1 MIVVITIHGIG
12 FQQAPSSLAA
22 SDGYADAL
30 HESLRRHLEDLLG
43 DDPTRIAAGGRGP
56 VYAQSNYPPLTHATE
71 PGLRRLGSWTAAG
84 SVDITGVPLAEPGK
98 QVAHVALVYSGL
110 ESQQSDLAA
119 LHDLA
124 VLAKPSLDSYATL
137 GGLGHML
144 VADLEALREHPAV
157 PGAPGPSLQ
166 PRTEAVHHRG
176 IVDRLLHRPDDPQPT
191 APAGGAPSG
200 GSTGVLRTVED
211 DVAAYVTSNEHRE
224 RVRMF
229 LRDAVSRIL
238 TRPDVEGA
246 VINGHGNGTV
256 MGFDLISAISPPS
269 APAVRA
275 LITAGSPLRKYSDL
289 LQWGDDAGNLRLITG
304 GGRTSGIRSTR
315 SPTRSA
321 RPQPGSAGRPSPR
334 AVGRACSWCTIP
346 TPEPRRACRS
356 TTSRSTTCG
365 TAPEAGCAPTTT
377 GTTTP
382 SARRPPRSYPARC
395 GRRRAGSPLPHRDH
409 PLTVTPRVRAGAD
422 ASGGGATR
430 PPCPSRR

>member
-30 HESLRRHLEDLLG
+30 HEGLRRHLGDLLG
-43 DDPTRIAAGGRGP
+43 DDPTRLAGGGHGP

-71 PGLRRLGSWTAAG
+71 PGLHRLGSWTASG
-84 SVDITGVPLAEPGK
+84 SVDIAGVPLAEAGK

-124 VLAKPSLDSYATL
+124 VLADPALGSYATL

-144 VADLEALREHPAV
+144 VADLEALHQRPAS
-157 PGAPGPSLQ
+157 PGPPGPSLQ
-166 PRTEAVHHRG
+166 PRTDTVPHHG
-176 IVDRLLHRPDDPQPT
+176 IIDRLLHRPDDPQPPASPAD
-191 APAGGAPSG
+191 APDT

-229 LRDAVSRIL
+229 LRDAVSRVL

-246 VINGHGNGTV
+246 VINGHSNGTV
-256 MGFDLISAISPPS
+256 MGFDLIAAISPPS

-289 LQWGDDAGNLRLITG
+289 LQWGDDAGNLRLMTGGWTNFWDPLDPVADPLGPPATWKRGEPIPDGGGPGMFVVHDPDTGAETAMPVIDIQVDNVHESTG
-304 GGRTSGIRSTR
+304 GGLRAHNYWDNDAFCAAAAAVISGALR
-315 SPTRSA
+315 
-321 RPQPGSAGRPSPR
+321 
-334 AVGRACSWCTIP
+334 
-346 TPEPRRACRS
+346 
-356 TTSRSTTCG
+356 
-365 TAPEAGCAPTTT
+365 
-377 GTTTP
+377 
-382 SARRPPRSYPARC
+382 
-395 GRRRAGSPLPHRDH
+395 
-409 PLTVTPRVRAGAD
+409 
-422 ASGGGATR
+422 
-430 PPCPSRR
+430 